1 MQNSKAKLL
10 FYAPVEEKYLKNW
23 EFYKC
28 DIDTLKKI
36 TQFKVINTFFQFLK
50 YFPHND
56 YIYCVWWARS
66 LPVILISKI
75 FRKKVFCTG
84 AIHFED
90 KSGEKIWNNSSI
102 LYKIT
107 NYLSLKLCDK
117 NIFVSKFQQ
126 DQFKKHLNIT
136 NGYLI
141 KLKHS
146 MRLDKI
152 KDKIKKRNK
161 KKKLILTSILW
172 HTKSSY
178 KRKGFYETLDAIE
191 KLNKTNI
198 NFEFNVIGGKGNGL
212 TKLKELLDKKKLKEV
227 VKVYV
232 DSSFNE
238 KIKILKQTH
247 LYIQP
252 SYCESFGY
260 AVLEASACNT
270 LSLISKNKALK
281 EIINKFG
288 FIIKKINSQS
298 IYDSILNYYKMSL
311 KDEKLMNSN
320 LHKHVTENYS
330 FSKHKLEVQNL
341 LKSVG

>member
-23 EFYKC
+23 EFYKS

-36 TQFKVINTFFQFLK
+36 TQLKVTNTFFQFLK
-50 YFPHND
+50 YFTHND

-66 LPVILISKI
+66 LPIILISKI

-90 KSGEKIWNNSSI
+90 KSGEQIWNNSSI
-102 LYKIT
+102 FNKIT

-136 NGYLI
+136 NGFLI
-141 KLKHS
+141 KLKLS
-146 MRLDKI
+146 LRLDKI
-152 KDKIKKRNK
+152 KDKIKKKNK

-172 HTKSSY
+172 HTRSSY

-198 NFEFNVIGGKGNGL
+198 NFEFNVIGGNGNGL
-212 TKLKELLDKKKLKEV
+212 NKLQELLNKKKLREV

-232 DSSFNE
+232 NASFNQ
-238 KIKILKQTH
+238 KIKILKKTH

-260 AVLEASACNT
+260 AVLEASACST
-270 LSLISKNKALK
+270 LSLISKNNALR
-281 EIINKFG
+281 EIINEFG
-288 FIIKKINSQS
+288 FITKKINSQS
-298 IYDSILNYYKMSL
+298 IYYSIINYYKMNS
-311 KDEKLMNSN
+311 KDEILMNSK
-320 LHKHVTENYS
+320 LQKHVKKNYS
-330 FSKHKLEVQNL
+330 MFKHKMEIQNL
-341 LKSVG
+341 LKSVH